1 MTYHTRRK
9 KPGAGSRHSN
19 ALGNK
24 LSPRISLALP
34 ADDMRRL
41 TWFAEKKGKPV
52 AAILRDA
59 VWAYLLPV
67 AADADREAAK

>member
-9 KPGAGSRHSN
+9 KPGAGSQH
-19 ALGNK
+19 GNEMGHK

-34 ADDMRRL
+34 PDDMRRL
-41 TWFAEKKGKPV
+41 HWWAAKKGKPV

-67 AADADREAAK
+67 AADADKEMR